1 MKSNRKATIS
11 RNSDKSQKRKSGNPK
26 TMPEPSAAE
35 RTGTEEKLLA
45 SETRYRRLFETAKDG
60 ILILDGDTGEIVDVN
75 PFLVEMLG
83 YSHAEFLGKQ
93 LWEIGLFKD
102 IVASKNSFLKLQE
115 ERYIR
120 YENLPLGTKD
130 GHMVWVEF
138 VSNAYDVNGKQVIQC
153 NIRNITDRKQ
163 AEEALKKSENDYRYL
178 FEHANDVII
187 VLEPEQE
194 IILEANA
201 MACKTYGFSHN
212 ELVGM
217 SLKKLTKDV
226 ARGES
231 HIKDFLDRRPQNNFE
246 SVHLDKNGREIHF
259 LINCS
264 LIEYMGKK
272 AILSINRDI
281 TERKQAEEALHASET
296 RYRLLVEAS
305 PDAVTQT
312 DMTGKILMCNMQ
324 TAILHGYE
332 HPDELIGQSALELFS
347 PDELERVSA
356 NMQKTLEDG
365 IIRNV
370 EYRLVK
376 KDGSQFPA
384 ELSAAVVRDA
394 AGKPVTLMALT
405 HDITK
410 RKQAEEQLLV
420 SQATYEGIL
429 NSITEA
435 VYIQDENGVFLD
447 VNLPSEKMYGYAR
460 SDFVGRTPEFI
471 SAPGKNDLAAIAESV
486 RKAYEGKP
494 QQFEFWGL
502 RKDGSVFP
510 KDVSLTAGTY
520 FGKKVVIAVARDI
533 TERKQ
538 VEKVVG
544 EERNLLLTLI
554 NNLPDRIYVK
564 DIQGRKTI
572 SNTADLQTL
581 GEKRMEDVIG
591 KTDFD
596 TYPAELATQYWADDK
611 MVLDSGKPV
620 INREEPNLDWQ
631 DNLTW
636 TLTTKVP
643 LRDDN
648 GQIVGLVGIGRDFTE
663 RRQMEERLRDNEAMY
678 RLLFDS
684 AQVGILLVDAQGNI
698 LEVNQAALQILGSP
712 SAEATKQINL
722 LKYQPLI
729 EAGISADFQK
739 GIDSAQPAI
748 AEYLYTT
755 KWDKSVFITL
765 RFTPLFGANGNLER
779 IQIIM
784 EDTTERK
791 QAEEKI
797 QHQLKRLS
805 ALRDIDLVINS
816 NFDLQVA
823 LNILLGHVTAQL
835 GVDAAA
841 VLLVKQGMNELEY
854 LAGRGFHRA
863 NITRLRLKLGEGY
876 PGRAALEHRTI
887 AINNLAKSQE
897 PFDTKFIE
905 GEGFA
910 AFFAVPL
917 VTKGKVKGVLEVF
930 HRSPLKPDA
939 DWLNFL
945 EALAG
950 QAAIAIDNSEL
961 FGNLQQSNRELQ
973 LAYDKTIE
981 GWSRALDLRDKETE
995 GHTQRVTKAALRL
1008 AKAMGLGNDDLIQ
1021 VRRGALLHDIG
1032 KIGVPDHILLKPGD
1046 LTEEES
1052 AAMRKHPQF
1061 AFDLFSYIDFLRPA
1075 LDIPYCHHEKWDG
1088 TGYPRGLKGEQI
1100 PLTAR
1105 IFAVVDVYDAVTS
1118 DRPYRVAWTEEKALE
1133 YIQSQAG
1140 KYFDPNVAQK
1150 FIEMINKD

>member
-226 ARGES
+226 ARGEL

-281 TERKQAEEALHASET
+281 TERKRA
-296 RYRLLVEAS
+296 
-305 PDAVTQT
+305 
-312 DMTGKILMCNMQ
+312 
-324 TAILHGYE
+324 
-332 HPDELIGQSALELFS
+332 
-347 PDELERVSA
+347 
-356 NMQKTLEDG
+356 
-365 IIRNV
+365 
-370 EYRLVK
+370 
-376 KDGSQFPA
+376 
-384 ELSAAVVRDA
+384 
-394 AGKPVTLMALT
+394 
-405 HDITK
+405 
-410 RKQAEEQLLV
+410 
-420 SQATYEGIL
+420 
-429 NSITEA
+429 
-435 VYIQDENGVFLD
+435 
-447 VNLPSEKMYGYAR
+447 
-460 SDFVGRTPEFI
+460 
-471 SAPGKNDLAAIAESV
+471 
-486 RKAYEGKP
+486 
-494 QQFEFWGL
+494 
-502 RKDGSVFP
+502 
-510 KDVSLTAGTY
+510 
-520 FGKKVVIAVARDI
+520 
-533 TERKQ
+533 
-538 VEKVVG
+538 EKVVA

-572 SNTADLQTL
+572 SNAADWQTL

-643 LRDDN
+643 LRDDS

-663 RRQMEERLRDNEAMY
+663 RRQVEERLRENEAMY

-684 AQVGILLVDAQGNI
+684 APVGILLVDTQGNI
-698 LEVNQAALQILGSP
+698 LEVNQVALQILGSP
-712 SAEATKQINL
+712 SAEATKEINL
-722 LKYQPLI
+722 LTFQPLV

-739 GIDSAQPAI
+739 GINNAQPAI

-797 QHQLKRLS
+797 QQQLKRLS
-805 ALRDIDLVINS
+805 ALRYIDLVINS
-816 NFDLQVA
+816 NFDLQVT

-841 VLLVKQGMNELEY
+841 ILFVKQGMNELEFA
-854 LAGRGFHRA
+854 AGQGFHTT

-876 PGRAALEHRTI
+876 PGKAALEHRTI
-887 AINNLAKSQE
+887 AIDNLEKSQE
-897 PFDTKFIE
+897 PFDIKFIE
-905 GEGFA
+905 GESFA

-917 VTKGKVKGVLEVF
+917 VAKGKVKGVLEVF

-961 FGNLQQSNRELQ
+961 FGNLQQSNLELQ

-1008 AKAMGLGNDDLIQ
+1008 AEAMGLGNHDLIQ

-1032 KIGVPDHILLKPGD
+1032 KMGVPDHILLKPGD
-1046 LTEEES
+1046 LTQEEL

-1118 DRPYRVAWTEEKALE
+1118 DRPYRVAWTKEKALE

-1150 FIEMINKD
+1150 FIEMIKKD

>member
-1 MKSNRKATIS
+1 MKTNRKVTTR
-11 RNSDKSQKRKSGNPK
+11 RNSDKAPKGKDRNPK

-35 RTGTEEKLLA
+35 RKGADEKLLA

-60 ILILDGDTGEIVDVN
+60 IIILDGDTGEIVDVN

-83 YSHAEFLGKQ
+83 YLHTEFLGKK

-120 YENLPLGTKD
+120 YENLPLETKD
-130 GHMVWVEF
+130 EHTIWVEF

-153 NIRNITDRKQ
+153 NIRNITDRK
-163 AEEALKKSENDYRYL
+163 E
-178 FEHANDVII
+178 
-187 VLEPEQE
+187 
-194 IILEANA
+194 
-201 MACKTYGFSHN
+201 
-212 ELVGM
+212 
-217 SLKKLTKDV
+217 
-226 ARGES
+226 
-231 HIKDFLDRRPQNNFE
+231 
-246 SVHLDKNGREIHF
+246 
-259 LINCS
+259 
-264 LIEYMGKK
+264 
-272 AILSINRDI
+272 
-281 TERKQAEEALHASET
+281 AEEALHASET

-312 DMTGKILMCNMQ
+312 DANGKILMCNMQ
-324 TAILHGYE
+324 TAILLGYE
-332 HPDELIGQSALELFS
+332 HPDELIGQSVFGLFP
-347 PDELERVSA
+347 PDELERATA
-356 NMQKTLEDG
+356 NMRKTLEDG

-376 KDGSQFPA
+376 KDGSQFPV
-384 ELSAAVVRDA
+384 ELSAALIRDA
-394 AGKPVTLMALT
+394 AGKPVAFMALT

-410 RKQAEEQLLV
+410 RK
-420 SQATYEGIL
+420 
-429 NSITEA
+429 
-435 VYIQDENGVFLD
+435 
-447 VNLPSEKMYGYAR
+447 R
-460 SDFVGRTPEFI
+460 
-471 SAPGKNDLAAIAESV
+471 
-486 RKAYEGKP
+486 
-494 QQFEFWGL
+494 
-502 RKDGSVFP
+502 
-510 KDVSLTAGTY
+510 
-520 FGKKVVIAVARDI
+520 
-533 TERKQ
+533 
-538 VEKVVG
+538 VEKVVAG
-544 EERNLLLTLI
+544 ERNLLLTLI

-564 DIQGRKTI
+564 DVQGRKTI
-572 SNTADLQTL
+572 SNTADWQTL
-581 GEKRMEDVIG
+581 GEKRMEDIIG

-648 GQIVGLVGIGRDFTE
+648 GQVVGLVGIGRDFTE
-663 RRQMEERLRDNEAMY
+663 RRQVEELLRENEAMY

-684 AQVGILLVDAQGNI
+684 APMGILLVDTQGKI
-698 LEVNQAALQILGSP
+698 LEVNPAALQILGSP
-712 SAEATKQINL
+712 SAEATKEINL
-722 LKYQPLI
+722 LTFQPLI
-729 EAGISADFQK
+729 EAGISADFKK

-748 AEYLYTT
+748 AEYPYTT
-755 KWDKSVFITL
+755 KWGKSVFIIL
-765 RFTPLFGANGNLER
+765 RYMPLFGANGNLEQ

-784 EDTTERK
+784 EDITERKQGEELQTRLAAIVESSQDAIFSNSLEGIITSWNHGAERIYGYRADEILGKSIAVFFPPENLTELDALLKHLQRGETIRQFEAMRVRKDGTRIDLALTISPLTDQNGTPLGASVIARDITERK
-791 QAEEKI
+791 QAEAKI
-797 QHQLKRLS
+797 QQQLHRLS

-816 NFDLQVA
+816 NFDLQVT

-841 VLLVKQGMNELEY
+841 VLLFRQSMNELEFA
-854 LAGRGFHRA
+854 AGRGFHSS
-863 NITRLRLKLGEGY
+863 NITRLRLKLGEGH
-876 PGRAALEHRTI
+876 PGKAALERRTI
-887 AINNLAKSQE
+887 AIENPAKSQE

-910 AFFAVPL
+910 TFFAVPL
-917 VTKGKVKGVLEVF
+917 IAKGKVKGVLEVF
-930 HRSPLKPDA
+930 HRSPFKPDA

-950 QAAIAIDNSEL
+950 QAAIAIDNSQL
-961 FGNLQQSNRELQ
+961 FGNLQQSNLELQ

-1008 AKAMGLGNDDLIQ
+1008 AGAMGLGNDELIQ

-1032 KIGVPDHILLKPGD
+1032 KMGVPDHILLKPGD
-1046 LTEEES
+1046 LTEEEL

-1061 AFDLFSYIDFLRPA
+1061 AFDLFSSIDFLRPA

-1100 PLTAR
+1100 PLMAR

-1118 DRPYRVAWTEEKALE
+1118 DRPYRVAWTKEKALE
-1133 YIQSQAG
+1133 YIQSEAG
-1140 KYFDPNVAQK
+1140 KYFDPNVVQK
-1150 FIEMINKD
+1150 FIEMIKKD